1 MHPIVQ
7 RRRAHGM
14 TLVEVLI
21 AIVIF
26 AIGLL
31 GIAALQV
38 AGLRYT
44 KGSQTRAIAAVQAD
58 NFIDRIRAN
67 PAGFDAGDYDSPSS
81 TPGTDCLANECT
93 NPEDLADWDWQQWL
107 SETRQAL
114 GIKRS
119 DDNLNTDANVN
130 AWLCVDSS
138 PNDGTSGAW
147 ACDGNGGIYALKLE
161 WRERVA
167 EGAGLA
173 DTYSSSG
180 ASAADTGYVLNRYV
194 VRFLP

>member
-7 RRRAHGM
+7 RRHARGM

-67 PAGFDAGDYDSPSS
+67 PAGFDANHYDSP
-81 TPGTDCLANECT
+81 PDAPAVDCAANECT
-93 NPEDLADWDWQQWL
+93 DVEDLANWDWQQWL
-107 SETRQAL
+107 GETRQAL
-114 GIKRS
+114 GIKRA
-119 DDNLNTDANVN
+119 DNNLNTDANVN

-138 PNDGTSGAW
+138 PNDGTDGAW
-147 ACDGNGGIYALKLE
+147 ACDGNGDIYALKIE
-161 WRERVA
+161 WRERAA
-167 EGAGLA
+167 EGAGLE

-180 ASAADTGYVLNRYV
+180 GSAGVAGYVLNRYV

>member
-7 RRRAHGM
+7 RRRARGM

-67 PAGFDAGDYDSPSS
+67 QAGFDANHYDSP
-81 TPGTDCLANECT
+81 PDVPAVDCLTNECT
-93 NPEDLADWDWQQWL
+93 DTEDLANWDWQQWL

-114 GIKRS
+114 GAKRS
-119 DDNLNTDANVN
+119 DNLENTDSNVN

-138 PNDGTSGAW
+138 PNDGTNGAW
-147 ACDGNGGIYALKLE
+147 ACDGNGGIYALKIE

-167 EGAGLA
+167 EGGGLA
-173 DTYSSSG
+173 DTYSSSSG
-180 ASAADTGYVLNRYV
+180 AGVEPGFVLNRYV